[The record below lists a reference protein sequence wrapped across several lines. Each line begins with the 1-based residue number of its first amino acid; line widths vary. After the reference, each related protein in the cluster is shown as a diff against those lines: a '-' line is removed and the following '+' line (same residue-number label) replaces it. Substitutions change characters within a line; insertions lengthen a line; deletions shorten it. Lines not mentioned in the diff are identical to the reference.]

1 MGRKSKLKKQ
11 RKAQKAAAKESGL
24 PPLPS
29 PKDDIETLNHLGY
42 GEHNQLRS
50 PDVPFERPEPQL

>member
-11 RKAQKAAAKESGL
+11 RKAKQAASEASGMQSL
-24 PPLPS
+24 PE
-29 PKDDIETLNHLGY
+29 KKGDIETLNQLGY
-42 GEHNQLRS
+42 SDHNLLRS

>member
-11 RKAQKAAAKESGL
+11 RKAEAAATKAAGL
-24 PPLPS
+24 PPLPND
-29 PKDDIETLNHLGY
+29 KGDIETLNRLGY
-42 GEHNQLRS
+42 NDQNLLRS

>member
-11 RKAQKAAAKESGL
+11 RKAAQNTAKDLGL
-24 PPLPS
+24 PPLPQ
-29 PKDDIETLNHLGY
+29 KKGDIETLNQLGY
-42 GEHNQLRS
+42 SDHNLLRS